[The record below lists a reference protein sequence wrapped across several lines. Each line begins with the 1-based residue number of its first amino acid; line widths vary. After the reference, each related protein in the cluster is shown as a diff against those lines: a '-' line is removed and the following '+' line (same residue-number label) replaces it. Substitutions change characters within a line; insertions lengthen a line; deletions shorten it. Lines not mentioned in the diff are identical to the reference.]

1 MNIIIT
7 GGSRGIGRDT
17 ALSLSEDKDNQILIT
32 GRNEKALRDVAG
44 SAINGNISWFRV
56 DFAGKGEQMKFLVK
70 HINSLFSLVD
80 ILINNAGAL
89 VNRDFKDLSDEENRL
104 MMEVNYFAPSILIR
118 SLLPLMHSG
127 SHILNIS
134 SMGGFQGSA
143 KFPGLSGYSASKSAL
158 SCLTECLANELS
170 GSGIA
175 VNCLAPGSVQTEMLG
190 EAFPGF
196 NAPVSSTEMGK
207 FISYFAV
214 NGNKFFNGKILPVAL
229 TTP

>member
-17 ALSLSEDKDNQILIT
+17 ALCLSEDKDNQILIT
-32 GRNEKALRDVAG
+32 GRNEKALKEVAD
-44 SAINGNISWFRV
+44 SAVNENISLFTV
-56 DFAGKGEQMKFLVK
+56 DFSKKGENMKYLIE
-70 HINSLFSLVD
+70 HINSLFSIVD

-89 VNRDFKDLSDEENRL
+89 VNKDFMELTDEENRH
-104 MMEVNYFAPSILIR
+104 MMEVNYFAPAMLIR
-118 SLLPLMHSG
+118 SLLPLMRKG

-143 KFPGLSGYSASKSAL
+143 KFPGLSGYSASKAAL
-158 SCLTECLANELS
+158 SCLTECIANEFS
-170 GSGIA
+170 GSGIS
-175 VNCLAPGSVQTEMLG
+175 VNCLALGSVRTEMLE
-190 EAFPGF
+190 EAFPGYD
-196 NAPVSSTEMGK
+196 APVSSAEMGK

-229 TTP
+229 STP